1 MRVEGQ
7 VDASRRE
14 EKRAIKEGPRGCQRL
29 THPPEVPEEGEI
41 VTCGARYG
49 GGEMERKR
57 QRPDDGE
64 DREGRGDGE
73 VTPQMR
79 ANLRDTRPPLIA
91 RL

>member
-1 MRVEGQ
+1 
-7 VDASRRE
+7 
-14 EKRAIKEGPRGCQRL
+14 
-29 THPPEVPEEGEI
+29 
-41 VTCGARYG
+41 
-49 GGEMERKR
+49 MERKR